1 MAEDKLPQ
9 EIVETTEVV
18 ETEAKPVKKN
28 GFVNPFESGVT
39 YADFLA
45 AVPKGKTV
53 EEYCNKQLEAEQLQ
67 WLLVEL
73 EHFKNNTK
81 NK

>member
-1 MAEDKLPQ
+1 MAEDKK
-9 EIVETTEVV
+9 E
-18 ETEAKPVKKN
+18 K
-28 GFVNPFESGVT
+28 FVNPFDTGVN

-45 AVPKGKTV
+45 AVPKGKTL
-53 EEYCNKQLEAEQLQ
+53 EEYCNKNLEAEELA

-73 EHFKNNTK
+73 EHFKNN